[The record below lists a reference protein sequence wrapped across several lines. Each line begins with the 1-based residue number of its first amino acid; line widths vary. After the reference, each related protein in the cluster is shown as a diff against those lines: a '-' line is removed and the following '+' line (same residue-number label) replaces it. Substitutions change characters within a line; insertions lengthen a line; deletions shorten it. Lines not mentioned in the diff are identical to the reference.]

1 MNHVSRIRYIRD
13 QEEHTTRKYIVVM
26 KQITSGNKLLITKKK
41 NESQ

>member
-1 MNHVSRIRYIRD
+1 MYLELDIFVIKN
-13 QEEHTTRKYIVVM
+13 TTRKYIVVM